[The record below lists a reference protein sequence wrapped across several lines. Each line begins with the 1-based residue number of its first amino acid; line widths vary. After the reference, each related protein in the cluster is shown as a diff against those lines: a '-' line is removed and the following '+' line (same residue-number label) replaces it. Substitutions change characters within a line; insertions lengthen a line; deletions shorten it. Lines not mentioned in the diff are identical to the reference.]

1 MKGERERLSRAE
13 KPSVLPLTCGG
24 GGLRKKR
31 NAPLSAGPRFH
42 REKRLLDNLRREEYN
57 RKCKSFAFILDL
69 TQKGNRKAVKL

>member
-1 MKGERERLSRAE
+1 MKGEREPLSRAG
-13 KPSVLPLTCGG
+13 KPPVLPLTCG
-24 GGLRKKR
+24 RTAKKR